1 MPLLSE
7 GLPLLLVLPLRLQDL
22 PKLHAG
28 QSVGDVVQRHHLG
41 MPGLRRPEWL
51 RQPVTGQR
59 EEFTMHYE
67 GTIIRPPSEANSILL
82 QITVGCSRNKC
93 TFCGTYVGERFRI
106 KTDDI
111 ILEDIAFAAAHC
123 RRQRR
128 VFLCDG
134 DALIV
139 PQARL
144 RRILEAI
151 RVQLPW
157 VTRVGAYA
165 NAKSLKLK
173 SLDELK
179 ELHRHGLGIVYMGLE
194 TGDDETLRRINKGV
208 DSAQMIVMGRKARE
222 AGFKL
227 SITVILGI
235 AGRERSQIHA
245 RETGRVLSA
254 IDPDY
259 VGALSLMLI
268 PGTPLYEDWRAGA
281 FTLIEPAEMLA
292 ELRTML
298 AETHLSQGLFHANHA
313 SNYLPIKA
321 RLPKDQAAT
330 LKLID
335 RALAGE
341 ISLKPEF
348 MRAL

>member
-1 MPLLSE
+1 
-7 GLPLLLVLPLRLQDL
+7 
-22 PKLHAG
+22 
-28 QSVGDVVQRHHLG
+28 
-41 MPGLRRPEWL
+41 
-51 RQPVTGQR
+51 
-59 EEFTMHYE
+59 MHYE

-82 QITVGCSRNKC
+82 QVTVGCSRNKC
-93 TFCGTYVGERFRI
+93 TFCGTYAGERFRI
-106 KTDDI
+106 KPDETI
-111 ILEDIAFAAAHC
+111 MEDIAFAAAYC

-144 RRILEAI
+144 LLILETI
-151 RVQLPW
+151 RSQLPW

-165 NAKSLKLK
+165 NAKSIERK
-173 SLDELK
+173 SIEELK
-179 ELHRHGLGIVYMGLE
+179 ALRRFGLGIVYLGLE
-194 TGDDETLRRINKGV
+194 TGDDETLRRIHKGA
-208 DSAQMIVMGRKARE
+208 DSSKMIAMGRKARE

-227 SITVILGI
+227 SITVLLGI
-235 AGRERSQIHA
+235 AGRDRSQRHA
-245 RETGRVLSA
+245 RETGRVLTA

-268 PGTPLYEDWRAGA
+268 PGTPLYEDWRAGV
-281 FTLIEPAEMLA
+281 FPLITPAEMLA

-298 AETHLSQGLFHANHA
+298 AETSLSQGLFHANHA

-321 RLPKDQAAT
+321 RLPKDKTAT
-330 LKLID
+330 LRLID

-341 ISLKPEF
+341 VSLKPEF